1 MIRFIAVLKSTDPRE
16 TSTHEM
22 AVKATDLDD
31 ATRIAIDTANERY
44 DDLFVVG
51 VAQEDDAAFVARA
64 LKAHADPRALLPVR
78 LAKGHYVTVDWTG
91 RVVAHFGSEAES
103 ATSLITD
110 DDEIDAL
117 RRRSKPVPGCDGYRA
132 DADGRRWYSA
142 RWIGLSE

>member
-1 MIRFIAVLKSTDPRE
+1 MIRFIAVLKSTDPRV

-64 LKAHADPRALLPVR
+64 LKAHADHDAP
-78 LAKGHYVTVDWTG
+78 
-91 RVVAHFGSEAES
+91 AES
-103 ATSLITD
+103 ATSLVID

-117 RRRSKPVPGCDGYRA
+117 RRRSTPVPGRDGVRQ
-132 DADGRRWYSA
+132 DADGRVWYSA
-142 RWIGLSE
+142 RWIGLQS